1 MDMAYRFK
9 NNKQERKKEWIP
21 FYFSYRFTSYKSNKL
36 IRNRRV
42 FFTEMSNR
50 IAYFCFIFSNNT
62 NHIEPSL

>member
-21 FYFSYRFTSYKSNKL
+21 FYFSYRFISYKSNKL

-42 FFTEMSNR
+42 FFTEMSSR
-50 IAYFCFIFSNNT
+50 IA
-62 NHIEPSL
+62 